1 MDAAL
6 GDLGVWLAFA
16 ASVVGAVVMA
26 VGLVRDRHD
35 LTRTADLA
43 LVGGDNRDIRDI
55 DTVDTVGTGSTGV
68 GDGRLFAPVMLVGAV
83 VATLAME
90 HALITHDFTLV
101 FVAENNS
108 RVTPLLYSITG
119 MWSALAGSIL
129 LWGLILTIFSAVFV
143 WRYRR
148 LAADPVIRWA
158 TLVLYVVAAF
168 FFGLMVGPAN
178 PFVTTHDVTSGLG
191 PNSLLQDNP
200 LVAIH
205 PPFLYLGFVGFTVPF
220 AFAIGMLATGR
231 VGERWQVECRRWTV
245 LSFTFLSV
253 GIVLGAWWSYQVLGW
268 GGFWGWDPVENAA
281 LLPWLCGTA
290 YLHSVLVQERRGLF
304 RVWNLSLSIATFAL
318 TILGTWIT
326 RSGVIASVHS
336 FSPSSLGPII
346 IGFFFAVVIVGF
358 GLIAWRGDRLRSPG
372 GIDAPLG
379 REGAFLLNN
388 VLFVGFAVVV
398 LLGTVYPLIYQALTH
413 QAVNVDAPYF
423 DTLAVPVGLAL
434 LFLMAVAPVL
444 SWRKIDSGVLWQ
456 RLAIP
461 VWVGVLTVV
470 LCVAFGL
477 RGIAPLVGFGM
488 AALAASTAARALV
501 LSVRAARSRHAGWWR
516 GLVGRTNGGM
526 VVHLGVVV
534 LAVGIIAATTYRHQ
548 AELAL
553 RRGAVVTFDGHQF
566 QFEGLRN
573 VTSPSRESDEALVRI
588 DGGGVFAPAITS
600 FGSALSAVG
609 TPAIDSGALGDVY
622 LTFDQVGGQGNVS
635 GNNPIPN
642 LPVGSVAIGVVIEPL
657 LAWLWA
663 GGLLIGVGGALAL
676 VPGQRR
682 RSTDPT
688 SASWATVRGPAP
700 QDGDAVVDLAER
712 VPSGAAVPVE
722 SGAPTA

>member
-1 MDAAL
+1 
-6 GDLGVWLAFA
+6 
-16 ASVVGAVVMA
+16 
-26 VGLVRDRHD
+26 
-35 LTRTADLA
+35 
-43 LVGGDNRDIRDI
+43 
-55 DTVDTVGTGSTGV
+55 
-68 GDGRLFAPVMLVGAV
+68 
-83 VATLAME
+83 
-90 HALITHDFTLV
+90 
-101 FVAENNS
+101 
-108 RVTPLLYSITG
+108 
-119 MWSALAGSIL
+119 
-129 LWGLILTIFSAVFV
+129 
-143 WRYRR
+143 
-148 LAADPVIRWA
+148 
-158 TLVLYVVAAF
+158 
-168 FFGLMVGPAN
+168 
-178 PFVTTHDVTSGLG
+178 
-191 PNSLLQDNP
+191 
-200 LVAIH
+200 
-205 PPFLYLGFVGFTVPF
+205 
-220 AFAIGMLATGR
+220 
-231 VGERWQVECRRWTV
+231 
-245 LSFTFLSV
+245 
-253 GIVLGAWWSYQVLGW
+253 
-268 GGFWGWDPVENAA
+268 
-281 LLPWLCGTA
+281 
-290 YLHSVLVQERRGLF
+290 
-304 RVWNLSLSIATFAL
+304 
-318 TILGTWIT
+318 
-326 RSGVIASVHS
+326 
-336 FSPSSLGPII
+336 
-346 IGFFFAVVIVGF
+346 
-358 GLIAWRGDRLRSPG
+358 
-372 GIDAPLG
+372 
-379 REGAFLLNN
+379 
-388 VLFVGFAVVV
+388 
-398 LLGTVYPLIYQALTH
+398 
-413 QAVNVDAPYF
+413 
-423 DTLAVPVGLAL
+423 
-434 LFLMAVAPVL
+434 
-444 SWRKIDSGVLWQ
+444 
-456 RLAIP
+456 
-461 VWVGVLTVV
+461 VLTVV